1 MGRATQH
8 LEQELWEKGA
18 QFVAGVDEA
27 GRGAWAGPLVAACVV
42 MPAEP
47 RLKRIHDSKL
57 IPEAKREPLFVRIT
71 ETALDWAVGV
81 VSVEEIDLH
90 GVHQANAEAMRRAL
104 RALTLT
110 PHHVLADGKFGFDF
124 QLPTTWVV
132 EGDAKSYAIAC
143 ASILAKV
150 TRDRLM
156 IELHDQ
162 FPQYGFHEHKGYG
175 TPAHQTALHE
185 YGITPVHRKSFAP
198 IFSLAGS

>member
-8 LEQELWEKGA
+8 LEQELWARGA
-18 QFVAGVDEA
+18 QFVAGLDEA

-47 RLKRIHDSKL
+47 RLKRIRDSKL
-57 IPEAKREPLFVRIT
+57 IPEIKREPLFVKIT

-104 RALTLT
+104 QALTLT
-110 PHHVLADGKFGFDF
+110 PHHVLADGNFGFDLKF
-124 QLPTTWVV
+124 PATWVV

-156 IELHDQ
+156 LELHEQ
-162 FPQYGFHEHKGYG
+162 FPQYGFDAHKGYG
-175 TPAHQTALHE
+175 TARHQTALQE
-185 YGITPVHRKSFAP
+185 LGVLPIHRKSFAP
-198 IFSLAGS
+198 IFSLASS

>member
-1 MGRATQH
+1 MGRATQQ
-8 LEQELWEKGA
+8 LEQDLWAQGV

-27 GRGAWAGPLVAACVV
+27 GRGAWAGPLVAACVI

-47 RLKRIHDSKL
+47 RLKRIRDSKL
-57 IPEAKREPLFVRIT
+57 IPESKREQLFVKIT

-81 VSVEEIDLH
+81 ISVEEIDLH

-104 RALTLT
+104 HALTLQ
-110 PHHVLADGKFGFDF
+110 PQHVLADGQFGFD
-124 QLPTTWVV
+124 LGLAATWVV

-156 IELHDQ
+156 VELHEQ
-162 FPQYGFHEHKGYG
+162 YPQYGFHEHKGYG
-175 TPAHQTALHE
+175 TPKHQAALASG
-185 YGITPVHRKSFAP
+185 GISPIHRKSFAP
-198 IFSLAGS
+198 IFSLAQP

>member
-1 MGRATQH
+1 M
-8 LEQELWEKGA
+8 
-18 QFVAGVDEA
+18 AGVDEA

-47 RLKRIHDSKL
+47 RLKRIRDSKL
-57 IPEAKREPLFVRIT
+57 IPATKREPLFVKIT
-71 ETALDWAVGV
+71 ETALDWAVGI

-110 PHHVLADGKFGFDF
+110 PHHVLADGNFGFDLG
-124 QLPTTWVV
+124 LPATWVV

-156 IELHDQ
+156 LELHEQ
-162 FPQYGFHEHKGYG
+162 FPLYGFQAHKGYG
-175 TPAHQTALHE
+175 TGKHQAALHHH
-185 YGITPVHRKSFAP
+185 GVSAVHRKSFAP
-198 IFSLAGS
+198 IFSLASS